1 MHYVTVTE
9 PSGMVVEHR
18 AGFGGADR
26 PNELHHEAPAA
37 DGRPAHACSHN
48 PTGSVVAHS
57 LPRPN
62 LWPQEQKAGP
72 DRSAAPTCG
81 GVPPARPFAAPPQV
95 TKVPISHI
103 MSSNPLHI
111 ALLTNG
117 FRLHHHTRCPDL
129 TDSAPFQRPP
139 MLEGQYLGSDL
150 EISVVVQQC
159 HIMGVGKG
167 GDQ

>member
-1 MHYVTVTE
+1 MANTQAVAAESNAVSAIMAAVD
-9 PSGMVVEHR
+9 SGHGTGR
-18 AGFGGADR
+18 CDKQALSDGCGRSTG
-26 PNELHHEAPAA
+26 PGWLA
-37 DGRPAHACSHN
+37 DGRCSRSI
-48 PTGSVVAHS
+48 PKDVADWMDTGSIKN
-57 LPRPN
+57 PRV
-62 LWPQEQKAGP
+62 E
-72 DRSAAPTCG
+72 
-81 GVPPARPFAAPPQV
+81 PASFPQV